1 LYRYSTDSDGDFVLM
16 GGSGGGG
23 GSRRGGGRSK
33 VPGGYEGAGSSSE
46 SLAVEDLSHVPVAQ
60 RVSLLQRELRRRQAA
75 NRRLLD
81 ENEAHAVEMRK
92 TARAKAR
99 AAAEA
104 VGLYTL
110 NSVDP

>member
-1 LYRYSTDSDGDFVLM
+1 
-16 GGSGGGG
+16 
-23 GSRRGGGRSK
+23 
-33 VPGGYEGAGSSSE
+33 
-46 SLAVEDLSHVPVAQ
+46 
-60 RVSLLQRELRRRQAA
+60 LRRRQAA